1 MWVSKVWSDV
11 FFLSKGSLMV
21 NLKTFSECSLSRCK
35 LHQSR
40 AYFCLAMILIL
51 SFWTGVS
58 MSSLSSESDYAIPPD
73 AYSLDGDYSEPE
85 HKLQRTSSYSTDG
98 GICTVSLA
106 TSVVRG
112 CKQGLGHERG
122 KHIYSILSSLMQN
135 DAIAHWTVGP
145 AGLYEKTPSEAS
157 AEGATCVI

>member
-1 MWVSKVWSDV
+1 
-11 FFLSKGSLMV
+11 
-21 NLKTFSECSLSRCK
+21 
-35 LHQSR
+35 
-40 AYFCLAMILIL
+40 
-51 SFWTGVS
+51 

-112 CKQGLGHERG
+112 YKQGLGHERE
-122 KHIYSILSSLMQN
+122 KHICNILSSLTQN
-135 DAIAHWTVGP
+135 DSIVYRTVGP
-145 AGLYEKTPSEAS
+145 AGL
-157 AEGATCVI
+157 